1 MKRITLLDVARE
13 AGVSRATA
21 SLVVRGSP
29 LVGAET
35 RERVEATMRR
45 LGYVYNI
52 GAARMRSEVS
62 RTIGVIV
69 PNLVNPFFAEMVSG
83 IELVLEEAGMV
94 VVLANSRES
103 PAKQDTFIRRMRE
116 HGVDGVILCPAA
128 GSHPGLLD
136 QAREW
141 RLPIVQALRY
151 IARTEG
157 DYAGTDYAE
166 GMRQATSHLIGLGHE
181 NIAFVSGNRQH
192 SAHAERLEGF
202 QSTMREHGLAD
213 DLVINIPLTHADG
226 RDIAPFLLRRADPPT
241 AAICFNDV
249 VALGLMRG
257 LYDLG
262 VEAGKEF
269 SVIGFDDVPGASLSR
284 PLLTTVA
291 TRPSTIGAAAA
302 RLVLQRLHQPDR
314 PFESIVEPTRLKIRE
329 SCSAP
334 KDLPENDGELTQS
347 SRVT

>member
-1 MKRITLLDVARE
+1 MKRVTLLDVARE

-21 SLVVRGSP
+21 SLVVRGSS
-29 LVGAET
+29 LVGRET

-45 LGYVYNI
+45 LGYVYNL

-69 PNLVNPFFAEMVSG
+69 PNLVNPFFAEMVAG

-103 PAKQDTFIRRMRE
+103 PVKQDTFIRRMRE

-128 GSHPGLLD
+128 GSSPVLLGE
-136 QAREW
+136 AREW
-141 RLPIVQALRY
+141 RLPMVQALRY
-151 IARTEG
+151 IGRSEG

-166 GMRQATSHLIGLGHE
+166 GMRQATRYLVGLGHQR
-181 NIAFVSGNRQH
+181 IAFVSGNRQH
-192 SAHAERLEGF
+192 SAHTERLEGF
-202 QSTMREHGLAD
+202 QSVMREQGLAD
-213 DLVINIPLTHADG
+213 DLVVNIPLTHADG
-226 RDIAPFLLRRADPPT
+226 REIAAFLLRRSERPT
-241 AAICFNDV
+241 AALCFNDV

-262 VEAGKEF
+262 IEAGKTF
-269 SVIGFDDVPGASLSR
+269 SVVGFDDVPGASLSR

-291 TRPSTIGAAAA
+291 IKPSAIGAAAA
-302 RLVLQRLHQPDR
+302 GLMLERLRQPDR
-314 PFESIVEPTRLKIRE
+314 PVESIIEPTRLQIRE
-329 SCSAP
+329 SAGSPAP
-334 KDLPENDGELTQS
+334 LEQFHELTPA
-347 SRVT
+347 SRGN